1 MPKCAHK
8 IPKFCSVYLIF
19 GRHLKK
25 IGICFGKWPIADF
38 FHGQTIFLKN
48 YELYIIGHS
57 LISGL
62 RHACQDVGSK
72 SLSNVRSMLY
82 SKELKFERRTPSSQ
96 LEGGVHGL
104 HSYEKRLY

>member
-1 MPKCAHK
+1 MVD
-8 IPKFCSVYLIF
+8 I
-19 GRHLKK
+19 LKK
-25 IGICFGKWPIADF
+25 SVSASVGNSPIADF
-38 FHGQTIFLKN
+38 FHNQTIFLKDN
-48 YELYIIGHS
+48 KLYIIGSS